1 VISYLHGIRKGQLA
15 TALNQNRVQIVE
27 QAQFNR

>member
-15 TALNQNRVQIVE
+15 TALNQNRVQVVE
-27 QAQFNR
+27 AQFNR